1 MRKKDSIVFHR
12 PPSVLAWAAV
22 GGKKEAEGP
31 LGNQLDAATAA
42 FYARV
47 AQSAGLTPEQVD
59 QLRELLLIVARR

>member
-31 LGNQLDAATAA
+31 LGNQLDAATADNTLGET
-42 FYARV
+42 
-47 AQSAGLTPEQVD
+47 SW
-59 QLRELLLIVARR
+59 